1 MNLVQFYTDAEVHR
15 HTTYL
20 VDALWEVNP
29 HLLRDWECMTQ
40 LLLDDDSGRVR
51 KKNHKLFQAFESSL
65 VNFLLRGIFRENQE
79 LVIVLKHEDETALVD
94 LLVRTVKQAATGVP
108 PAGRTGVSSKKATG
122 ARERQR
128 VIEDRQQLTDELIEP
143 LPRLYAKFG
152 SDREKMILLLQIPRY
167 FDLDSYTVNR
177 GEKHLDDLLHELT
190 QDRTELEIWSIL
202 GNY

>member
-1 MNLVQFYTDAEVHR
+1 M
-15 HTTYL
+15 
-20 VDALWEVNP
+20 
-29 HLLRDWECMTQ
+29 
-40 LLLDDDSGRVR
+40 
-51 KKNHKLFQAFESSL
+51 
-65 VNFLLRGIFRENQE
+65 
-79 LVIVLKHEDETALVD
+79 IVLKHEDETALVD

-190 QDRTELEIWSIL
+190 QDRTDLDIWSFFRKLNCRQLNIK
-202 GNY
+202 

>member
-1 MNLVQFYTDAEVHR
+1 
-15 HTTYL
+15 
-20 VDALWEVNP
+20 
-29 HLLRDWECMTQ
+29 MT
-40 LLLDDDSGRVR
+40 
-51 KKNHKLFQAFESSL
+51 
-65 VNFLLRGIFRENQE
+65 
-79 LVIVLKHEDETALVD
+79 VLKHEDETALVD

-190 QDRTELEIWSIL
+190 QDRTDF
-202 GNY
+202 